1 MTAAE
6 HSIVIEK
13 GADFKLDIVYS
24 DSTGMAKDI
33 NNYTGR
39 MSIFFVDDNGETK
52 YLNDK
57 GEPTDSGTTIVKG
70 ISPSDGTNGKI
81 TIKIEDK
88 VTSKI
93 ATRLP
98 VGKEL
103 ATEYNYYYHIDIVL
117 EDGDGTGN
125 DIIERLLR
133 GRLAVRL

>member
-13 GADFKLDIVYS
+13 GADFKLDIVYK

-39 MSIFFVDDNGETK
+39 MSIFFIDDKGKTK

-57 GEPTDSGTTIVKG
+57 GEPTDSATTIVKD

-93 ATRLP
+93 DTRLP
-98 VGKEL
+98 KGKEL

-117 EDGDGTGN
+117 EDGDATGN